1 MPIVRDGRGAIRIC
15 VCRCDDTTARNSG
28 ARMQVAFG
36 GVTAA
41 GGLRGLN
48 MLTWREID
56 EAPEGAPAFEL
67 LAKQP
72 RLRVKT
78 KGPGA
83 FVGNVRYCIIPIAR
97 CGCSSGSTQ
106 LSRA

>member
-1 MPIVRDGRGAIRIC
+1 
-15 VCRCDDTTARNSG
+15 
-28 ARMQVAFG
+28 
-36 GVTAA
+36 
-41 GGLRGLN
+41 

-56 EAPEGAPAFEL
+56 EAPEGTPAFEL

-83 FVGNVRYCIIPIAR
+83 FVGNVRYCIIPIRALWLLERVDAVERCEPWKRPAR
-97 CGCSSGSTQ
+97 GDGAGIDLLALGHAS
-106 LSRA
+106 LALRV

>member
-1 MPIVRDGRGAIRIC
+1 
-15 VCRCDDTTARNSG
+15 
-28 ARMQVAFG
+28 
-36 GVTAA
+36 
-41 GGLRGLN
+41 

-83 FVGNVRYCIIPIAR
+83 FVGNVRYCIIPIRALWLLKRVDPVIAR
-97 CGCSSGSTQ
+97 VNDANRGSNKHEATEQ
-106 LSRA
+106 AGG